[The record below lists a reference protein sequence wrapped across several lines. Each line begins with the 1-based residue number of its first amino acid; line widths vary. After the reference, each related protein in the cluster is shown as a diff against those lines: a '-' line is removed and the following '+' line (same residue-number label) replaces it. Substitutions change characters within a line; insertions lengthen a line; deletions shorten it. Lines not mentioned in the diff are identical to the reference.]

1 MMSTSDQTSWKTKYG
16 KRRVRFEMP
25 TLDEAIFAAQGLSD
39 DLDEQADIAASLMGL
54 PFDEVRAA
62 LTKLPP
68 PRKEPAPTLTF
79 TGPASAPRVVVV
91 ERKPSRR
98 IVGAPPLVPG
108 SATLRRTAS
117 R

>member
-1 MMSTSDQTSWKTKYG
+1 MMSTSDPKSWKTKYG

-54 PFDEVRAA
+54 PLDDVRAA
-62 LTKLPP
+62 LTKLPSR
-68 PRKEPAPTLTF
+68 RKEPAPSLTF

-91 ERKPSRR
+91 ERKLSRR
-98 IVGAPPLVPG
+98 IVTAPPLAPG
-108 SATLRRTAS
+108 STTVRRTAS